1 MLMCRSKLLRENLQL
16 VLIYCALISA
26 GRMRQERVVSR
37 ERERDRERQVKRVR
51 EVARGRQLVEEED
64 S

>member
-1 MLMCRSKLLRENLQL
+1 MQL
-16 VLIYCALISA
+16 VLIYCALILA
-26 GRMRQERVVSR
+26 ARMRET
-37 ERERDRERQVKRVR
+37 EREEQVKSVR